1 MYTSSAQ
8 TLKVWTA
15 ALPERGR
22 VALQEG
28 GTRGREG
35 GRPLWFRTD
44 PSARRYE
51 ETGAAWGVVEEDN
64 MGLFKTTTNII

>member
-1 MYTSSAQ
+1 M
-8 TLKVWTA
+8 
-15 ALPERGR
+15 
-22 VALQEG
+22 G

-44 PSARRYE
+44 PSAGRYE

-64 MGLFKTTTNII
+64 MGLFKATTNII